1 MQTLGR
7 RERNKAEKRDR
18 IVSAASRL
26 FAQHGFAAT
35 TTQQVAA
42 DADVADGTLFRYAP
56 TKVELL
62 LMVTNE
68 RLAPLLDAGRQAA
81 QARPPAEVVAAILDL
96 VGPLAALADAEPDT
110 VGPYLR
116 EVMFGTA
123 GPHRTEALTLFDD
136 LVHTIA
142 DLLRP
147 HVAVGDLPPGLDL
160 PEAARWVFSTLSSEV
175 LRAVVGRG
183 APDTA
188 ASLKAHIRVLLRGLG
203 VRLEGGQRP

>member
-56 TKVELL
+56 TKIELL

-81 QARPPAEVVAAILDL
+81 QARRSHSR
-96 VGPLAALADAEPDT
+96 G
-110 VGPYLR
+110 
-116 EVMFGTA
+116 
-123 GPHRTEALTLFDD
+123 
-136 LVHTIA
+136 
-142 DLLRP
+142 
-147 HVAVGDLPPGLDL
+147 
-160 PEAARWVFSTLSSEV
+160 SS
-175 LRAVVGRG
+175 RG
-183 APDTA
+183 APPPFRQCLHRG
-188 ASLKAHIRVLLRGLG
+188 SPSYLRTRGS
-203 VRLEGGQRP
+203 RKR